1 MRISFFIGR
10 MEGGGAEKVI
20 SMLANYYIEKGDDV
34 DIALLL
40 GPEVDYDLF
49 NLSTRIR
56 IVDLSKSQGG
66 YLSNALYWMRSI
78 RRYVK
83 ERKPDRIVSFI
94 GRINALVLTATIG
107 IHIPVLV
114 SERSNPKSDGR
125 GFLMQKYC
133 DLIYRRAS
141 AIAFQTIF
149 AKNCFA
155 SRHSS
160 RSFVIPNP
168 IDIID
173 IDESNVNESLIVTA
187 GRLQPE
193 KNHKMLISAVGVVHK
208 TIPSVKCDI
217 YGDGRL
223 RNELQAQIEVEQ
235 LEGVVNLPGVKK
247 NILDYEAKAKV
258 FVLTSDY
265 EGLSNALMEA
275 MMLGKIC
282 VSTDYEG
289 VDDIID
295 DGING
300 IVIPRGDSRKLAS
313 VLVDIL
319 LDDGRRYSK
328 LGINAREKMRD
339 YSTPLILEKW
349 NSVIQN
355 M

>member
-1 MRISFFIGR
+1 

-107 IHIPVLV
+107 LRIPILV

-133 DLIYRRAS
+133 DFIYRRAN
-141 AIAFQTIF
+141 AIVFQTNY
-149 AKNCFA
+149 AMSCF
-155 SRHSS
+155 SSFHLS
-160 RSFVIPNP
+160 RSVVIPNP
-168 IDIID
+168 INFID
-173 IDESNVNESLIVTA
+173 ANESDINDSLVVAA

-193 KNHKMLISAVGVVHK
+193 KNHKMLISAIGLVHK
-208 TIPSVKCDI
+208 SIPSIKCSI
-217 YGDGRL
+217 FGEGCL
-223 RNELQAQIEVEQ
+223 RDELQAQIDAEHLNGIVE
-235 LEGVVNLPGVKK
+235 LPGVKK
-247 NILDYEAKAKV
+247 NILEYEAKAKV
-258 FVLTSDY
+258 FVLTSNY

-282 VSTDYEG
+282 VSTDYDG
-289 VDDIID
+289 VEDIIE

-300 IVIPRGDSRKLAS
+300 IVIPRGDSCKLAS
-313 VLVDIL
+313 VLVDVL
-319 LDDGRRYSK
+319 LDEGGKYGK
-328 LGINAREKMRD
+328 MGINAREKMKG
-339 YSTPLILEKW
+339 YSMTPILEKW
-349 NSVIQN
+349 NSAIRN
-355 M
+355 I